1 MHNRSEID
9 TRSGGLLSYL
19 LTMQDCI
26 EDGNA
31 AIVRLMPLAEKISRH
46 LAAEYYIDYADRGD
60 LLQSV
65 YTGLVEAVRR
75 DDGRGAVDGIAIKWM
90 YGSGREHIYRSR
102 RFYGAGVSNS
112 VTHVDIDFDIPDYR
126 NPERDYA
133 VKQILERLDADTR
146 SAAAMR
152 MIYADGL
159 SYVEAANKIGMSE
172 GGMYK
177 MLARVKRAH
186 K

>member
-1 MHNRSEID
+1 MEC
-9 TRSGGLLSYL
+9 T
-19 LTMQDCI
+19 

-31 AIVRLMPLAEKISRH
+31 AIVRLMPLAERISRH
-46 LAAEYYIDYADRGD
+46 LAAEYYIDYADRDD

-102 RFYGAGVSNS
+102 RSYGVGVSNS
-112 VTHVDIDFDIPDYR
+112 VAHVDIDFDIPDYR
-126 NPERDYA
+126 NPERVYA

-146 SAAAMR
+146 SASAMR
-152 MIYADGL
+152 MIYAEGL
-159 SYVEAANKIGMSE
+159 SYVEVANKIGMSE

>member
-1 MHNRSEID
+1 
-9 TRSGGLLSYL
+9 
-19 LTMQDCI
+19 
-26 EDGNA
+26 
-31 AIVRLMPLAEKISRH
+31 MPLAERIARH

-102 RFYGAGVSNS
+102 RFYGVGVSNN
-112 VTHVDIDFDIPDYR
+112 VVHVDIDFDISDYR
-126 NPERDYA
+126 NPERAYA

-146 SAAAMR
+146 SASAMR
-152 MIYADGL
+152 MIYADGIK
-159 SYVEAANKIGMSE
+159 YTEAAERIGMSE
-172 GGMYK
+172 GGLYK
-177 MLARVKRAH
+177 MLTRVKRAY